1 MMKERL
7 GFKCD
12 EGLIIKYP
20 ETVLTAKVTIQKD
33 NKYVAELINYSQLR
47 ERIENNNKEKP
58 IKKKLISSMIVFYI
72 LLAVLFIYTSGSF
85 MGIFISAYFT
95 LGSFLP
101 LYYILKNIIYALKH
115 KEEVQYANVLRK
127 ANACYLTGKKI
138 SKENLE
144 NIEVIP
150 YIENIE
156 NRVNMDYLR
165 QILLIIFTTTIL
177 ILIPHIN
184 FIILMCLDI
193 PVLILYI
200 FSGKNVKLL
209 KLLAKLNEILV
220 YRKPTDEQVE
230 VVLFGMNYLER
241 CTKDDIVKWFFFH

>member
-47 ERIENNNKEKP
+47 EIIENNNKEKP

-165 QILLIIFTTTIL
+165 QILLLSL
-177 ILIPHIN
+177 IHI
-184 FIILMCLDI
+184 
-193 PVLILYI
+193 
-200 FSGKNVKLL
+200 
-209 KLLAKLNEILV
+209 
-220 YRKPTDEQVE
+220 
-230 VVLFGMNYLER
+230 
-241 CTKDDIVKWFFFH
+241 

>member
-47 ERIENNNKEKP
+47 EIIENNNKKKT

-85 MGIFISAYFT
+85 MGIFISAYT
-95 LGSFLP
+95 LGAFLP

-138 SKENLE
+138 SKERL
-144 NIEVIP
+144 
-150 YIENIE
+150 
-156 NRVNMDYLR
+156 
-165 QILLIIFTTTIL
+165 Q
-177 ILIPHIN
+177 
-184 FIILMCLDI
+184 
-193 PVLILYI
+193 
-200 FSGKNVKLL
+200 NVK
-209 KLLAKLNEILV
+209 I
-220 YRKPTDEQVE
+220 
-230 VVLFGMNYLER
+230 
-241 CTKDDIVKWFFFH
+241 CI